1 MKISGKTR
9 VCAIIGDPV
18 EHSLSPVMHNAAFKE
33 LGLNLVYV
41 AFKVTKNGLKEAI
54 SGARSLGLLGLNVT
68 MPHKN
73 AVMSYL
79 DETDSTAEAIGAV
92 NTILNNQG
100 KLIGFNTDGNGAM
113 IALKENGIYTEEKK
127 MLLLGAGGAAKAIA
141 FQVAQEV
148 EELVILNRTL
158 EKAERLAE
166 LLCKSFGKKVKGGTL
181 SAEVLEEELKTT
193 DILVNATSVGMHPD
207 VNMSP
212 VPSDLLGRDLCVMDI
227 IYNPLETK
235 LVKDAKSVGA
245 NVVLGLEMLLYQGAV
260 AFEIWTNCPAPVEV
274 MKKAALDKLAE
285 QGVAIEGKS

>member
-41 AFKVTKNGLKEAI
+41 AFTVTRNELKDAI
-54 SGARSLGLLGLNVT
+54 SGARSLGLRGLNVT

-73 AVMSYL
+73 AVITYL
-79 DETDSTAEAIGAV
+79 DETDSTAKAIGAV

-100 KLIGFNTDGNGAM
+100 KLIGYNTDGVGALR
-113 IALKENGIYTEEKK
+113 ALKENGISPDGNK

-141 FQVAQEV
+141 FQAAQEV
-148 EELVILNRTL
+148 EELVILNRTS
-158 EKAERLAE
+158 EKAEKLAE
-166 LLCKSFGKKVKGGTL
+166 VLRREFGKRVKGGAL
-181 SAEVLEEELKTT
+181 SAEVLKKEMKDA

-207 VNMSP
+207 VNRSP
-212 VPSDLLGRDLCVMDI
+212 VPSDLLRSDLCVMDI

-235 LVKDAKSVGA
+235 LLKDAKSVGA
-245 NVVLGLEMLLYQGAV
+245 KVVSGLEMLLYQGAV

-274 MKKAALDKLAE
+274 MKKAALNKLTE
-285 QGVAIEGKS
+285 QGVHH